1 MNEDSIFFQ
10 KAAEAIMVTS
20 LNSEKV
26 DPTIR
31 ELLNRVKYVST
42 SVQPSHQASNLPF
55 SALGSASSQYAAN
68 NNSHINQRNSISYQ
82 NSSHNASPINAP
94 HALESVG
101 PAGVI
106 APENKTILNY
116 FDRLLSNPVNFVN
129 RKIDASPHANG
140 HSPVNHSRSTPVLL
154 HDHETYNQHQASTDL
169 ENSLKKRK
177 LDASKPSDPISDP
190 ASAQYDIHS
199 TDSNSGDLDD
209 KRFPCDKCHMVF
221 RRSSDL
227 RRHERQHLPIL
238 PNICTLC
245 GKGFARKDALKRHFD
260 TQTCK
265 RNRQKLL
272 SIGGDINEIL
282 ERARQSGATIY
293 NGSK

>member
-1 MNEDSIFFQ
+1 MNEDGLFFQ

-42 SVQPSHQASNLPF
+42 PANTPQQPQQSRKNVAF
-55 SALGSASSQYAAN
+55 SDLSTYNNGDGQYGA
-68 NNSHINQRNSISYQ
+68 SHIQ
-82 NSSHNASPINAP
+82 SHNQVNPSFN
-94 HALESVG
+94 HSNNVS
-101 PAGVI
+101 AGLI

-116 FDRLLSNPVNFVN
+116 FDRLLSNPVDFNN
-129 RKIDASPHANG
+129 QKSG
-140 HSPVNHSRSTPVLL
+140 
-154 HDHETYNQHQASTDL
+154 TYNGNLHHNPMTSASSSGDQLRLGEGKT
-169 ENSLKKRK
+169 KRRK
-177 LDASKPSDPISDP
+177 LDSQTSSDMSD
-190 ASAQYDIHS
+190 AQSDNYKSNHKS
-199 TDSNSGDLDD
+199 TENGDSED
-209 KRFPCDKCHMVF
+209 KGFPCQQCHMIF

-227 RRHERQHLPIL
+227 RRHERQHLSIL

-282 ERARQSGATIY
+282 ERARQSGANIY
-293 NGSK
+293 SGPAKQTSP

>member
-42 SVQPSHQASNLPF
+42 PAPPSQHQTNNLPF
-55 SALGSASSQYAAN
+55 SALGSASSQYASLN
-68 NNSHINQRNSISYQ
+68 KNQRNDIPYNNHPQ
-82 NSSHNASPINAP
+82 GHNNIDG
-94 HALESVG
+94 VG

-116 FDRLLSNPVNFVN
+116 FDKLLSNPVNFVN
-129 RKIDASPHANG
+129 QNNDGTSHSTG
-140 HSPVNHSRSTPVLL
+140 HTPVNHSGMTPTLS
-154 HDHETYNQHQASTDL
+154 HSNDTYHQRRASTEL
-169 ENSLKKRK
+169 ENRSKKRK
-177 LDASKPSDPISDP
+177 LPSKKISSGSSDTAIVP
-190 ASAQYDIHS
+190 YDRDS
-199 TDSNSGDLDD
+199 TDGSNNADLDD
-209 KRFPCDKCHMVF
+209 KRFPCEKCHMVF

-293 NGSK
+293 SGSK

>member
-1 MNEDSIFFQ
+1 MNEDSAFFQ

-20 LNSEKV
+20 LNAEKV

-42 SVQPSHQASNLPF
+42 PINQNNQQFGQSNSNQIHEQINLAS
-55 SALGSASSQYAAN
+55 QR
-68 NNSHINQRNSISYQ
+68 NNSNI
-82 NSSHNASPINAP
+82 
-94 HALESVG
+94 G
-101 PAGVI
+101 PNDGSGVI

-116 FDRLLSNPVNFVN
+116 FDKLLSNPVQTSDSF
-129 RKIDASPHANG
+129 AN
-140 HSPVNHSRSTPVLL
+140 SSTTTALNSL
-154 HDHETYNQHQASTDL
+154 IASTQQINYSSDS
-169 ENSLKKRK
+169 ESRQKKRK
-177 LDASKPSDPISDP
+177 IHSKRPQQGPNSVQISD
-190 ASAQYDIHS
+190 
-199 TDSNSGDLDD
+199 SGDDSED
-209 KRFPCDKCHMVF
+209 KRFPCEKCHMVF

-245 GKGFARKDALKRHFD
+245 GKGFARKDALKRHYD

-293 NGSK
+293 SGNK

>member
-1 MNEDSIFFQ
+1 MFFQ

-20 LNSEKV
+20 LNAEKV

-31 ELLNRVKYVST
+31 ELLNRVKYVSN
-42 SVQPSHQASNLPF
+42 SGLSNGGGASAA
-55 SALGSASSQYAAN
+55 ALTAGYQGGYGYRASGAGSDQSQMQGGRNVASEDVKTGGVPGIQ
-68 NNSHINQRNSISYQ
+68 
-82 NSSHNASPINAP
+82 
-94 HALESVG
+94 V
-101 PAGVI
+101 AGLD
-106 APENKTILNY
+106 NKTILNY
-116 FDRLLSNPVNFVN
+116 FDKLLSNPVQSQNTTAALNSLIASTQGIGSDGDVGSASKR
-129 RKIDASPHANG
+129 RKINNKSFVVDAG
-140 HSPVNHSRSTPVLL
+140 H
-154 HDHETYNQHQASTDL
+154 
-169 ENSLKKRK
+169 
-177 LDASKPSDPISDP
+177 ISE
-190 ASAQYDIHS
+190 
-199 TDSNSGDLDD
+199 SGDDGEE
-209 KRFPCDKCHMVF
+209 KKFPCQQCQMVF

-293 NGSK
+293 SGGK